1 MCSSPFFQI
10 TLIPTFSALMQH
22 AVTRVSAPTRGQWVV
37 PTPAIKSVSGT
48 ITVLS
53 PDEGELDVGG
63 TGSDSPE
70 VEWNDV

>member
-1 MCSSPFFQI
+1 
-10 TLIPTFSALMQH
+10 MQH
-22 AVTRVSAPTRGQWVV
+22 AMTRVFVPFRGLWAV
-37 PTPAIKSVSGT
+37 PTPAIKSVSWT

-53 PDEGELDVGG
+53 PDEGELDIGG